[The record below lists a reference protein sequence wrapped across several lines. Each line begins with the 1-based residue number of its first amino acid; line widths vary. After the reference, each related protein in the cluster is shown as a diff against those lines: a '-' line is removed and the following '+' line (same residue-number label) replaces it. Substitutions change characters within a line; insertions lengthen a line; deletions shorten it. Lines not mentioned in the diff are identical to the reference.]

1 MPELSKSGDDTSSP
15 KDYDI
20 EETNGPHIA
29 LITLGGVAMD
39 DAPESKYLEGK
50 KLVGVLMGLGLTL
63 FMTSLDVTI
72 VATALP
78 KIGSELYALDK
89 ASWVV
94 TAYIL
99 TYNVRSKLFIYLL
112 VQVDE
117 YDLFQ
122 ILTIQFFIFRVP
134 ISSQAN
140 CSHSFE
146 GLSATHPLSQYSPS
160 FSFSTVLQQ
169 NFRHFWPQNR
179 DYAGNCNIYDWQRSL
194 RHGFINGTAYPVPV
208 RDFPI
213 LIALQG
219 LGAAGM
225 NRLNVIAETTTP
237 LGAYSLIM
245 IIASEI
251 VPIEKRGVYS
261 GILNVAYILSSICG
275 PLIGGVIA
283 DRISWRWCFFINLPV
298 GVMALL
304 LIWFLLPYPMPT
316 GSLWAKFK
324 RVDYLAIYL
333 VYPSLPGTI
342 FIVSGT
348 TVFLF
353 ALETGGTQYPWNSA
367 PVISCLVA
375 GLVLYIALVLVEW
388 KVAVEPLIPL
398 RLFKLRTVAAVFIGN
413 WFFGNLFYAI
423 LVNLPY
429 YFQMVNGDSAI
440 TSGIKVIPIEI
451 GVAVFAFV
459 AGLIVARTKTYYIIY
474 IIGAALVILGTVLVS
489 TFTEQLSLGIE
500 LAYMTLLAVG
510 MGFTLTA
517 SFVASQSAAEPSDLA
532 VVTGL
537 VSFMRILGGAI
548 GLAIA
553 STALQGHL
561 SDVLPGILPA
571 EQVEPTK
578 RSAVYLREKVAPEL
592 QPLVVRAYVEGFTT
606 VHRIMVVFAALAFL
620 AVLFVQNH
628 SLSREKEEVVGDAVT
643 QEKRLEEDVVVLA
656 ESKNMTSD

>member
-134 ISSQAN
+134 NTPPISSQAN

-194 RHGFINGTAYPVPV
+194 RHGFINGTAYPVP
-208 RDFPI
+208 R
-213 LIALQG
+213 
-219 LGAAGM
+219 
-225 NRLNVIAETTTP
+225 
-237 LGAYSLIM
+237 
-245 IIASEI
+245 
-251 VPIEKRGVYS
+251 
-261 GILNVAYILSSICG
+261 SSRTGCCG
-275 PLIGGVIA
+275 
-283 DRISWRWCFFINLPV
+283 S
-298 GVMALL
+298 
-304 LIWFLLPYPMPT
+304 LLPHYDHCIGNRPDREERSVQWDSER
-316 GSLWAKFK
+316 GSAGRRYGAPSDL
-324 RVDYLAIYL
+324 VLASISHANWL
-333 VYPSLPGTI
+333 SMGKVQEGTI

-578 RSAVYLREKVAPEL
+578 RSADYLRDYVAPEL